1 MSIISFLDYIS
12 LEKKCSHHTVKAYKA
27 NLLAF
32 ESFLKSQNDE
42 ENIERVSYREIR
54 AWIVNLVK
62 LGNSSRTVNRKVS
75 ALRSFYKFQLRIG
88 NIKVSP
94 LKEHKVLKT
103 DTKVG
108 LPFSKEE
115 MKNLFEFDIFPDT
128 YVGSVSKTI
137 IQLLYFTG
145 IRRSELIDLKV
156 QDIDFSTRLLKV
168 LGKRNKERLVPLLP
182 EIQHHMEALLMLQKD
197 LKITREANLFFVNE
211 KGKKLTTSFVYQSVK
226 NYLSKVSTK
235 TKRSPHVLRH
245 SFATHLLD
253 QGADLNSIKDLL
265 GHSSISATQ
274 HYTHSSM
281 AKIQEVYKKA
291 HPRER
296 KNNLNK

>member
-12 LEKKCSHHTVKAYKA
+12 LEKKCSQHTVKAYKA

-42 ENIERVSYREIR
+42 ENIERVSYGEIR
-54 AWIVNLVK
+54 AWIVNLVQS
-62 LGNSSRTVNRKVS
+62 GNSSRTVNRKVS
-75 ALRSFYKFQLRIG
+75 ALRSFYKFQLRVG

-103 DTKVG
+103 ETKVG

-182 EIQHHMEALLMLQKD
+182 EIQHHMKALLMLQKD

-265 GHSSISATQ
+265 GHSSIAATQ

-281 AKIQEVYKKA
+281 AKIQEVYKKS

>member
-12 LEKKCSHHTVKAYKA
+12 LEKKCSQHTVMAYKA

-42 ENIERVSYREIR
+42 ENIERVSYGEIR
-54 AWIVNLVK
+54 AWIVSLVQ

-75 ALRSFYKFQLRIG
+75 ALRSFYKFQLRVG

-94 LKEHKVLKT
+94 LKEHKALKT

-182 EIQHHMEALLMLQKD
+182 EIQEHMKALLILQKD

-265 GHSSISATQ
+265 GHSSIAATQ

-291 HPRER
+291 HPIER
-296 KNNLNK
+296 KYNSNK